1 MPILSSGLIN
11 SMDQLFVEALGEM
24 REFMGRNITIKNY
37 DEINCPNCLYDNV
50 NKESA
55 GIYSPDNPYPSD
67 IVPGPI
73 PFSGICP
80 ICSGRGL
87 YTIKTQENIK
97 ALISWASPRD
107 RQYME
112 AGIIEPWDVSIQVSI
127 DDADKVKNA
136 DEIYV
141 DEQKVEFLN
150 LRKEGLK
157 TLAGAT
163 IELRKT

>member
-1 MPILSSGLIN
+1 MPILSSGLID
-11 SMDQLFVEALGEM
+11 SMDQLFVEALREM
-24 REFMGRNITIKNY
+24 REFMGRDITIVTYN
-37 DEINCPNCLYDNV
+37 EINCPNCRWSEV
-50 NKESA
+50 EQESA
-55 GIYSPDNPYPSD
+55 GIYEPDESYPSG
-67 IVPGPI
+67 IPGPI

-80 ICSGRGL
+80 VCGGKGKYVIED
-87 YTIKTQENIK
+87 QQNIK

-112 AGIIEPWDVSIQVSI
+112 AGIIEPYDVSIQVSI
-127 DDADKVKNA
+127 DNADKVKNA

-141 DEQKVEFLN
+141 DGQKVEFLN